1 MADIKI
7 DGKLFQERINHFI
20 TSWKNDKRAGD
31 LVFNGVS
38 SILVMMGKVE
48 ENPEF
53 HKNNAMHFWL
63 LGYEFPTTLMLFT
76 LDTLYVLTTAK
87 KAKHLE
93 QLKGGRFPIEVLV
106 RGKDA
111 GENEK
116 LFIKIADAINAAG
129 NKVGVISKDTSKGP
143 FVDEWKKVFG
153 EKCKDAEQTDIS
165 AALSN
170 AAFSVKDETELRAMR
185 TASKACV
192 ALMNPYFLDQM
203 SDVLDQEKKVKHSA
217 LANKVDQK
225 LDDTKWWK
233 TVELPNKQKLPSDFD
248 PANLD
253 WFLGPAI
260 QSGGKY
266 DLKFQQESTNDNL
279 HAGIIIAGMGLRYK
293 SYSSAIARTFLV
305 DPNKTQESNYK
316 LLFAVHNLV
325 LKEIRDGVLVS
336 DVYKKA
342 LHLIKSKKPEL
353 EKHFLKNVGAGIGI
367 ESKDPTLL
375 LNAKNTRSLKDG
387 MTLCITTGF
396 QDIENPDPQDKLSKN
411 YSLVITDTVR
421 VTSSEP
427 VVFTGDAPTELDA
440 TSFFFKD
447 EEEEKPTPKK
457 EKKDPKV
464 GAVATK
470 NITNTRL
477 RSERTTHA
485 LDEEHDKKRRDH
497 QKQLAAKKQKEGL
510 ARFSEAT
517 GGPNGAEVKKFK
529 KFESYKRENQ
539 LPSKVK
545 NLEIFID
552 EKTATVILP
561 VMGRPVPFHIHTIKN
576 ASKND
581 EGEWSFLRINFLS
594 PGQGVGRKDDQPFE
608 DPSAQFVR
616 SLTFRSLDG
625 DRYEEIANRISN
637 MKKEATKK
645 EQAKKELEDVVE
657 QDKLVEIRNR
667 RPQVL
672 DNVFIRPAMEGKRVP
687 GKVEIHQNGIRYQ
700 SPLSSQQRVDVLFSN
715 IRHLFFQPCAHE
727 LIVIIHIHLKDP
739 IILGGKNKK
748 TKDVQFYR
756 EATDIQFDETGNRKR
771 KYRYGDEDEFEAEQE
786 ERRRRAELDRLFQNF
801 AQKIAEAGKGESL
814 EVDMPIRE
822 LGFNGVPFRSNVY
835 IQPTTDCLIQVTE
848 PPFLVVTLEDIEVA
862 HLERVQFGLK
872 NFDLVFVFKDF
883 TRAPAHINTIP
894 VESLDDVKEWL
905 DSSEIAFTEGPLN
918 LNWPTIIK
926 TVTADTH
933 QFFID
938 GGWSF
943 LAAESDDEDGDEEE
957 EESAFEISGSELEE
971 ISESSEDDS
980 EFDDDASADA
990 SEEEASD
997 DEEGDDWDE
1006 LEKKA
1011 KRKDRESGLEDE
1023 DRDRNPNPKK
1033 RRK

>member
-7 DGKLFQERINHFI
+7 DGKLFQERIGHFVNA
-20 TSWKNDKRAGD
+20 WKADKRAGD
-31 LVFNGVS
+31 AVFGGAS

-63 LGYEFPTTLMLFT
+63 LGYEFPTTLMLIT
-76 LDTLYVLTTAK
+76 TDCLYVVTTAK

-111 GENEK
+111 EVNEK
-116 LFIKIADAINAAG
+116 QFLKIADAINAAG
-129 NKVGVISKDTSKGP
+129 TKVGIIPKDTSKGP
-143 FVDEWKKVFG
+143 FVEEWKKIYSD
-153 EKCKDAEQTDIS
+153 KCKDAEDVDIS
-165 AALSN
+165 MALST

-192 ALMNPYFLDQM
+192 ALMTPYFLDQM
-203 SDVLDQEKKVKHSA
+203 SDILDQEKKVRHSA
-217 LANKVDQK
+217 LATKVDSK
-225 LDDTKWWK
+225 LDDEKWWK
-233 TVELPNKQKLPSDFD
+233 TVELPNKQRLPSDFD
-248 PANLD
+248 TSSLD
-253 WFLGPAI
+253 WFLGPAV

-266 DLKFQQESTNDNL
+266 DLKLQAEPTNDNL
-279 HAGIIIAGMGLRYK
+279 HPGVIIAGMGLRYR
-293 SYSSAIARTFLV
+293 SYCSTIARTYLV
-305 DPNKTQESNYK
+305 DPNKTQESAYK
-316 LLFAVHNLV
+316 LLYAVHNLV
-325 LKEIRDGVLVS
+325 LKEIRDGVVAK
-336 DVYKKA
+336 DVYHKA
-342 LHLIKSKKPEL
+342 TSHIKAKKPDL
-353 EKHFLKNVGAGIGI
+353 EKHFLKNVGFGIGI
-367 ESKDPTLL
+367 ESKDPTLI
-375 LNAKNTRSLKDG
+375 LNGKNSRTLKDG

-396 QDIENPDPQDKLSKN
+396 TDIENPSPQDKLSKT
-411 YSLVITDTVR
+411 YSLVITDTIR
-421 VTSSEP
+421 VTSNEP
-427 VVFTGDAPTELDA
+427 VVFTGDAPTDLDA

-447 EEEEKPTPKK
+447 DEEMQPTPKK
-457 EKKDPKV
+457 EKKDSRV

-477 RSERTTHA
+477 RSERTA
-485 LDEEHDKKRRDH
+485 QVDEDQEKRRRDH
-497 QKQLAAKKQKEGL
+497 QKELASKKQKEGL
-510 ARFSEAT
+510 ARFAESI
-517 GGPNGAEVKKFK
+517 GDQNGTEVKKFK
-529 KFESYKRENQ
+529 KFESYKRDNQ
-539 LPSKVK
+539 LPLKVK
-545 NLEIFID
+545 NLEILVDQKNDTI
-552 EKTATVILP
+552 VLP

-581 EGEWSFLRINFLS
+581 EGEWSYLRINFLS

-608 DPSAQFVR
+608 DASAQFVR

-625 DRYEEIANRISN
+625 DRYEEIANHITN

-645 EQAKKELEDVVE
+645 EQEKKDMEDVVE
-657 QDKLVEIRNR
+657 QEKLVEIRNR
-667 RPQVL
+667 RPPVM

-700 SPLSSQQRVDVLFSN
+700 SPLSTQQRVDILFSN

-727 LIVIIHIHLKDP
+727 LIVVIHVHLKDP
-739 IILGGKNKK
+739 IIIGNKKK

-786 ERRRRAELDRLFQNF
+786 ERRRRAELDRQFKSF
-801 AQKIAEAGKGESL
+801 ADRIADAGKNEGV
-814 EVDMPIRE
+814 EVDMPLRE

-835 IQPTTDCLIQVTE
+835 IQPTTDCLIQITE
-848 PPFLVVTLEDIEVA
+848 PPFLVVTLEDIEIA

-883 TRAPAHINTIP
+883 SRPPAHINTIP
-894 VESLDDVKEWL
+894 VESLEDVKEWL
-905 DSSEIAFTEGPLN
+905 DSSDIAYSEGPLN
-918 LNWPTIIK
+918 LNWPTIMK

-933 QFFID
+933 RFFID

-943 LAAESDDEDGDEEE
+943 LQNDSDDEDEEE
-957 EESAFEISGSELEE
+957 EEVESNFELDESELEDV
-971 ISESSEDDS
+971 SESSEEDS
-980 EFDDDASADA
+980 NFDSNASDEA
-990 SEEEASD
+990 SEEGSD
-997 DEEGDDWDE
+997 DDEGEDWDE

-1011 KRKDRESGLEDE
+1011 KRKDRETGLEEE
-1023 DRDRNPNPKK
+1023 DRSRNKK
-1033 RRK
+1033 RRH